1 MTLKGLKGSYM
12 NKYDRKHNL
21 VGEESTME
29 KFLKG
34 ILNTLMGASLAFVMW
49 LVFVMAY
56 GIDQMPK

>member
-1 MTLKGLKGSYM
+1 M
-12 NKYDRKHNL
+12 NKHDKQHNL

-34 ILNTLMGASLAFVMW
+34 ILNTLIGASLAFVMW